1 MNRVQMDRSGPIVS
15 GMVAESSSTKPL
27 ILTFE
32 PRVPEIR
39 RDNAWLIA
47 PKAGHV
53 QCGGSNSGS
62 YVTWCTALHRSPN
75 PICSARASMV
85 FG

>member
-1 MNRVQMDRSGPIVS
+1 MNRVQMNRSGPVVS
-15 GMVAESSSTKPL
+15 GMVSELSSTKLL

-32 PRVPEIR
+32 PRADEIR
-39 RDNAWLIA
+39 RENAWLIA
-47 PKAGHV
+47 PKAGHF
-53 QCGGSNSGS
+53 QCGGSDSGS
-62 YVTWCTALHRSPN
+62 YVMWCTALRRSPN